1 MNRKK
6 IQIFLVFVIRISAL
20 VYISLNFQ
28 SKFIIKDNVLL
39 EYKRG
44 ILADIM
50 PNKEIVIPEGVT
62 EIREYTFDG
71 CKELK
76 SIVIPDSVVKI
87 NGCAF
92 MGCKSLVEI
101 RLPKNLTEINSGTS
115 SNCFSI
121 LILLLMKNY
130 SFCYSLFLNK
140 KYIVSIFNSY
150 ILKYLEGFLK
160 LITLPKLLIIYQ

>member
-1 MNRKK
+1 MEICKMNRKK
-6 IQIFLVFVIRISAL
+6 IHIFLVFVICISAL

-28 SKFIIKDNVLL
+28 SKFIIEDNILL

-44 ILADIM
+44 IFADIM
-50 PNKEIVIPEGVT
+50 LKKEIEIPEGVT

-92 MGCKSLVEI
+92 RGCKNLVEI
-101 RLPKNLTEINSGTS
+101 RLPKNLTEILIARIW
-115 SNCFSI
+115 SI
-121 LILLLMKNY
+121 
-130 SFCYSLFLNK
+130 
-140 KYIVSIFNSY
+140 
-150 ILKYLEGFLK
+150 
-160 LITLPKLLIIYQ
+160 